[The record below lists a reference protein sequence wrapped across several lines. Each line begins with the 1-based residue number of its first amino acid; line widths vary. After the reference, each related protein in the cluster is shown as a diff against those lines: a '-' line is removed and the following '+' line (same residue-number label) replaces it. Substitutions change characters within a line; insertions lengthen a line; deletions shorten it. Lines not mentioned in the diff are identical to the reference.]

1 MRTSDAGYL
10 SESYIFYEAILSRES
25 DAAFLNIRL
34 RYSLV
39 LDPHPDSLP
48 RIATRRSLRLQDAI
62 LSSYHHN
69 EVKFSELTL
78 HTFRMLQCL
87 EWEPSGSFYQSNSTK
102 IGQNGGPG
110 PSRINYNQDITDP
123 TLPANSRKVELLADG
138 VLLIYL
144 SASELDKLSSPLGA
158 GTSINTA
165 ENVVRNFQSHNVDL
179 DGASTSPFSSP
190 SNCQNQSSR
199 RSKGDCLY
207 FGARGNGGLNSI
219 YPTDLVPFMR
229 RPLFIV
235 IDSDVSDT
243 FKAVNGAEKGEPAAI
258 AISPRCS
265 ISLNAAESSRHQS
278 GSLFTLFLTTPLRA
292 FCLLIGLS
300 GSDIEMDTYNMAEK
314 LLSSS
319 LNDWGSTLA
328 NLDAL
333 DPVWAQILGDPFLRR
348 LLLRFIF
355 CRAVLTLYASSF
367 GRKEW
372 IPECMP
378 HLPASLLPTAIAS
391 QTVVLQMANIFSA
404 TKKFI
409 FSEGTVLPEYI
420 HSDVLMASAS

>member
-1 MRTSDAGYL
+1 MKLPLLHLVHLVIVQTNLQGEVKETAC
-10 SESYIFYEAILSRES
+10 I
-25 DAAFLNIRL
+25 
-34 RYSLV
+34 LV
-39 LDPHPDSLP
+39 L
-48 RIATRRSLRLQDAI
+48 
-62 LSSYHHN
+62 
-69 EVKFSELTL
+69 
-78 HTFRMLQCL
+78 
-87 EWEPSGSFYQSNSTK
+87 
-102 IGQNGGPG
+102 
-110 PSRINYNQDITDP
+110 
-123 TLPANSRKVELLADG
+123 VEMEA
-138 VLLIYL
+138 
-144 SASELDKLSSPLGA
+144 
-158 GTSINTA
+158 
-165 ENVVRNFQSHNVDL
+165 
-179 DGASTSPFSSP
+179 
-190 SNCQNQSSR
+190 
-199 RSKGDCLY
+199 
-207 FGARGNGGLNSI
+207 
-219 YPTDLVPFMR
+219 
-229 RPLFIV
+229 
-235 IDSDVSDT
+235 VS
-243 FKAVNGAEKGEPAAI
+243 GAEKGEPAAI

-348 LLLRFIF
+348 LLLR
-355 CRAVLTLYASSF
+355 
-367 GRKEW
+367 KEW
-372 IPECMP
+372 IPECMH

-420 HSDVLMASAS
+420 HSDDTEIRQKKNECYADIESGLWGQQCKSSMTAKENCALRCLSPTCYELIYESDPLEEGEKDLVRSQGTSTVVLTCKELSQVYEFKLMVEGI